1 MRAIVKPGCFT
12 GRDYMKKCSILV
24 CFMLLVPAAVLA
36 QERTLYD
43 IGQDIF
49 TLVEKYT
56 ACAAGDIACTE
67 EDVMALQAEA
77 ESNLRELEL
86 LLRSG
91 NYQHM
96 NISPAQVYALSKRLD
111 SVNEQLL
118 HIELF
123 DALCNRAIL
132 NLQRAIISV
141 GGVLWLIGYFLAGGP
156 SGAICLGC
164 YAIVLL
170 LIPVLI
176 ICLTYVLISLIL
188 MAPCLFWWL

>member
-1 MRAIVKPGCFT
+1 MGAIMKLIYRAVGNN
-12 GRDYMKKCSILV
+12 MKKFSVLVCSIL
-24 CFMLLVPAAVLA
+24 LIPAAALA
-36 QERTLYD
+36 QERTFYD

-56 ACAAGDIACTE
+56 ACTAGDIACTE
-67 EDVMALQAEA
+67 EDVRALQAEA
-77 ESNLRELEL
+77 ESNLHELEI

-96 NISPAQVYALSKRLD
+96 HISPAQVHVLSERLD
-111 SVNEQLL
+111 SVKEQLL

-123 DALCNRAIL
+123 DTLCNKAII

-141 GGVLWLIGYFLAGGP
+141 GGVLWLMAYFLGSGG
-156 SGAICLGC
+156 CLGC

-170 LIPVLI
+170 LIPALI
-176 ICLTYVLISLIL
+176 ITLSYVLISLIL